1 MPSTKFLGKT
11 PRKVLPVFY
20 VLDTSGSMEGERIAA
35 LNKAMGE
42 TTWALSQQAE
52 KNADALVKI
61 AVLEFNS
68 GCQWV
73 QPEGPED
80 MEDFIWSDLS
90 AGGMTDIGRALK
102 ELDDKLSPDKF
113 LQSDTGMCLP
123 VIIFM
128 TDGFATD
135 NYKKALEQIRKNKW
149 FVHGTK
155 VGFAIGDNPDIA
167 MIADVVGDS
176 AAVIYT
182 EDMEKF
188 ASQLKFVTATA
199 SQMCSIS
206 RTSAEKVTG
215 SSVVERAVAEEVISV
230 EEIPKDV
237 PYTPMSEDLEE
248 FGDDYD
254 SFFDADFSGE

>member
-1 MPSTKFLGKT
+1 MPSIKFLGKT

-35 LNKAMGE
+35 LNKAMEE

-68 GCQWV
+68 SCQWV

-90 AGGMTDIGRALK
+90 AGGMTDVGRALK

-113 LQSDTGMCLP
+113 LQSDTGVCLP

-128 TDGFATD
+128 TDGYATD

-182 EDMEKF
+182 EDMEK
-188 ASQLKFVTATA
+188 
-199 SQMCSIS
+199 
-206 RTSAEKVTG
+206 
-215 SSVVERAVAEEVISV
+215 
-230 EEIPKDV
+230 V
-237 PYTPMSEDLEE
+237 PSL
-248 FGDDYD
+248 
-254 SFFDADFSGE
+254 

>member
-1 MPSTKFLGKT
+1 MPSIKFLGKT

-35 LNKAMGE
+35 LNKAMEE

-68 GCQWV
+68 SCQWV

-90 AGGMTDIGRALK
+90 AGGMTDVGRALK

-113 LQSDTGMCLP
+113 LQSDTGVCLP

-128 TDGFATD
+128 TDGYATD

-199 SQMCSIS
+199 SQLCSIS

-215 SSVVERAVAEEVISV
+215 SSVVERAVAEEVISD

-237 PYTPMSEDLEE
+237 P
-248 FGDDYD
+248 
-254 SFFDADFSGE
+254 

>member
-68 GCQWV
+68 DCQWV

-135 NYKKALEQIRKNKW
+135 NYKEALEQIRKNKW

-199 SQMCSIS
+199 SQLCSIS

-215 SSVVERAVAEEVISV
+215 SSVVERAVAEEVISD

>member
-1 MPSTKFLGKT
+1 MPSIKFLGKT

-35 LNKAMGE
+35 LNKAMEE

-68 GCQWV
+68 SCQWV

-90 AGGMTDIGRALK
+90 AGGMTDVGRALK

-113 LQSDTGMCLP
+113 LQSDTGVCLP

-128 TDGFATD
+128 TDGYATD

-199 SQMCSIS
+199 SQLCSIS

-215 SSVVERAVAEEVISV
+215 SSVVERAVAEEVISD

>member
-1 MPSTKFLGKT
+1 MPSIKFLGKT

-35 LNKAMGE
+35 LNKAMEE

-68 GCQWV
+68 SCQWV

-80 MEDFIWSDLS
+80 MEDFIWSDLL
-90 AGGMTDIGRALK
+90 AGGMTDVGRALK

-113 LQSDTGMCLP
+113 LQSDTGVCLP

-128 TDGFATD
+128 TDGYATD

-199 SQMCSIS
+199 SQLCSIS

-215 SSVVERAVAEEVISV
+215 SSVVERAVAEEVISD

>member
-1 MPSTKFLGKT
+1 M
-11 PRKVLPVFY
+11 
-20 VLDTSGSMEGERIAA
+20 
-35 LNKAMGE
+35 
-42 TTWALSQQAE
+42 
-52 KNADALVKI
+52 
-61 AVLEFNS
+61 
-68 GCQWV
+68 
-73 QPEGPED
+73 
-80 MEDFIWSDLS
+80 
-90 AGGMTDIGRALK
+90 
-102 ELDDKLSPDKF
+102 
-113 LQSDTGMCLP
+113 QSDTGVCLP

-128 TDGFATD
+128 TDGYATD

-199 SQMCSIS
+199 SQLCSIS

-215 SSVVERAVAEEVISV
+215 SSVVERAVAEEVISD